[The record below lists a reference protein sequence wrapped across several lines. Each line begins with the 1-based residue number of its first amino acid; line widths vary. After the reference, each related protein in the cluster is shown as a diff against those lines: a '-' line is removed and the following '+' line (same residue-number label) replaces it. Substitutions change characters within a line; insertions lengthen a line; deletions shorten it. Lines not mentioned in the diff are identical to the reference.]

1 MRRKGKGISV
11 KYAPGQHPN
20 SQVNLQLRGRT
31 PDYGENK
38 KQRYLSVTEEGWEGI
53 RAVAA
58 AAGCA
63 SISDLIEKLGRRELK
78 LVS

>member
-1 MRRKGKGISV
+1 V

-53 RAVAA
+53 RGVAVAA
-58 AAGCA
+58 NCA
-63 SISDLIEKLGRRELK
+63 SISDLIEKLGRGELK
-78 LVS
+78 IVS